1 MSDNSQV
8 IFMSFERD
16 NRLRLD
22 QFSYEK
28 PFVVDL
34 YLKGIHHELRKTIPK
49 PILKQFNMTEVELLI
64 YEVDVWYKQNPR
76 KKITERKGGTN
87 AVIATVKGEIK
98 EGLFTIS
105 EIDMDKLGKNDNL
118 FSPPS
123 LPIQF
128 NDTDTVYKLDL
139 NKSQEANEIEGN
151 HWEIYFEVTG
161 KDPMS
166 KERHSKSYPAQ
177 IIKGAMS
184 TYLFDNSYDIKKD
197 EELPFG
203 YVRMLKRHLTILGFY
218 RIEKDPKFNYSTY
231 IAKGY
236 REDTENWGLDDT
248 WPEKV
253 KGESADELS
262 RAIQHFHKAALEKW
276 RVDFADGRL
285 MELATGDITF
295 DKEDKDVK
303 AEVEGGYV
311 GQKTKEEIRRWL
323 NEEKEKDIKRLDIN
337 GIVDIKP
344 KYRNPFI
351 YSFCNAYEVFYNSL
365 YKDKPSLYE
374 KKSGRIMNRWIA
386 DSVIKKYCFVC
397 TTATNWFFCHLFGN
411 NSALGKDHFF
421 KNAAGSSV
429 LDATMTDSGT
439 PRYYNT
445 YFKGVKFTKDGNKW
459 KATALN
465 IGETESK
472 ADARTRLGIG
482 SSEVLI
488 KIEPAF
494 LASWI
499 HESDPERYQNTIKM
513 LKLHQNQKHELNG
526 NTANRKNKVQEF
538 TITNEIVKID
548 GNSIILRY
556 RPKKIVELF
565 AGLQKAKD
573 EYKVGAVTVKLTKN
587 KQKKVTKVQFIGA
600 PTALGI
606 SELKLQRA
614 AEGDWSPQS
623 LSVTKNVT
631 VEVIANEY
639 GMGPWRRAKVTFHKD
654 DDLSKKTDNNK
665 KVILATYDVKDT
677 FCSLV
682 NPDNNK
688 GRHQNKK
695 YNEDYTCQCG
705 LHLNNNQIMERKAEL
720 GYWNIVM
727 ESRTGY
733 GHGNSALSFI
743 YHNDKV
749 YALHAE
755 HNHFIKSL
763 AEEIKSRHIVG
774 SFETFYTV
782 FKVAEKSDI
791 ELVNQTFFWNNG
803 ENIKSVEKAE
813 YDYFPGK

>member
-1 MSDNSQV
+1 MSDTSPIV
-8 IFMSFERD
+8 FLSFQR
-16 NRLRLD
+16 NHRLRLE
-22 QFSYEK
+22 QFSYES
-28 PFVVDL
+28 PFFIDIYVKGFDYGVRRSAPKDIL
-34 YLKGIHHELRKTIPK
+34 QEINATDIELK
-49 PILKQFNMTEVELLI
+49 I
-64 YEVDVWYKQNPR
+64 YETDVWNQQNPK
-76 KKITERKGGTN
+76 KKITERKGG
-87 AVIATVKGEIK
+87 AADLIATIKGKIEN
-98 EGLFTIS
+98 GVFTKS
-105 EIDMDKLGKNDNL
+105 EADIEELKKSDSI
-118 FSPPS
+118 FSPPA
-123 LPIQF
+123 LPLRF
-128 NDTDTVYKLDL
+128 RGSNTVYKLVL
-139 NKSQEANEIEGN
+139 NKSQQPNEIEGN
-151 HWEIYFEVTG
+151 HWELYCEVKG
-161 KDPMS
+161 KDS
-166 KERHSKSYPAQ
+166 QGIDRKTKSYPAQ

-203 YVRMLKRHLTILGFY
+203 YVRMLKRHLTVLGFY
-218 RIEKDPKFNYSTY
+218 RIEKDPKFDYAAY

-236 REDTENWGLDDT
+236 REDTENWKLDDT
-248 WPEKV
+248 WPKKADDEDM
-253 KGESADELS
+253 DELS

-276 RVDFADGRL
+276 RIDFADGRL

-295 DKEDKDVK
+295 DKEDEDVK

-311 GQKTKEEIRRWL
+311 GKKTKEEIRRWF
-323 NEEKEKDIKRLDIN
+323 NEEKEKDVKQLDIN

-351 YSFCNAYEVFYNSL
+351 YSFCNAYEIFHDSF
-365 YKDKPSLYE
+365 YKDKPSLYD
-374 KKSGRIMNRWIA
+374 KKSGRILNRWISDA
-386 DSVIKKYCFVC
+386 TLKKYCFVC
-397 TTATNWFFCHLFGN
+397 TTATNWFFCHLLGN

-429 LDATMTDSGT
+429 LDATMTGSGT

-499 HESDPERYQNTIKM
+499 HEKDPERYKNTIKM

-526 NTANRKNKVQEF
+526 NTKNRKNKVQEF

-565 AGLQKAKD
+565 DALQGAKD
-573 EYKVGAVTVKLTKN
+573 EYKVGAVTVKLAKN
-587 KQKKVTKVQFIGA
+587 KKKQITKVQFIGT
-600 PTALGI
+600 PSALGI
-606 SELKLQRA
+606 SNLNLQSNFGKWDPA
-614 AEGDWSPQS
+614 D
-623 LSVTKNVT
+623 LSVSKSVT
-631 VEVIANEY
+631 LEVVVED

-654 DDLSKKTDNNK
+654 DDLSKKTDSNK

-688 GRHQNKK
+688 GRHQNVE
-695 YNEDYTCQCG
+695 YDEDYTCQCG
-705 LHLNNNQIMERKAEL
+705 LHLTYNQIMARKAEL

-727 ESRTGY
+727 ESRTVY
-733 GHGNSALSFI
+733 GHGNSALSFV
-743 YHNDKV
+743 YHDDKV
-749 YALHAE
+749 YAFHAE
-755 HNHFIKSL
+755 KEGHHLKTLS
-763 AEEIKSRHIVG
+763 EEIEDRHG
-774 SFETFYTV
+774 KNWAETFYTV
-782 FKVAEKSDI
+782 FKVVERNEI
-791 ELVNQTFFWNNG
+791 EFVNQTFFWNN
-803 ENIKSVEKAE
+803 ETKLKSTDDSS
-813 YDYFPGK
+813 YDFFPK